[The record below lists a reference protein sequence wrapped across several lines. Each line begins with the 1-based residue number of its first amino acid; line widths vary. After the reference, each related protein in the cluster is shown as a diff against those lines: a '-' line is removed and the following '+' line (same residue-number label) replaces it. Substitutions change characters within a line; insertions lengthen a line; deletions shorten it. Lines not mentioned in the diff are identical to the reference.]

1 MAQYGKIRSGSIS
14 STHGSAVWGSFGQYD
29 KIVAVV
35 AGSSP
40 YIPKTSGVG
49 VAAVLVGATGVGGI
63 TGSLG
68 GSILSTDLTKGV
80 VYEIGVSQI
89 NVSAGTIYALYKNT
103 QVT

>member
-1 MAQYGKIRSGSIS
+1 MAQYNRPNISTISGS
-14 STHGSAVWGSFGQYD
+14 ALWGSFGQYN
-29 KIVAVV
+29 KTSAVV
-35 AGSSP
+35 SGGSPFIATGSRA
-40 YIPKTSGVG
+40 G
-49 VAAVLVGATGVGGI
+49 VAAIIVGASGVGGI

-68 GSILSTDLTKGV
+68 GEVISADLTKGV

>member
-1 MAQYGKIRSGSIS
+1 MAQYNRPPISSKSGSAI
-14 STHGSAVWGSFGQYD
+14 WGSFGEYN
-29 KIVAVV
+29 KVVAV
-35 AGSSP
+35 ASGGSP
-40 YIPKTSGVG
+40 YIPSASGAG

-80 VYEIGVSQI
+80 VYEIGVRQI
-89 NVSAGTIYALYKNT
+89 NVTAGTIYALYKNS